1 MAVALVV
8 AAMAALYSA
17 LPQIAVATRATQA
30 QLTWIVDGYT
40 LVLACFV
47 LPAGSAG
54 GPVSTL
60 TPPPAFPEGIA
71 LYQQAYQNWSKEI
84 MLDAIWTCSP
94 KTPEDVV
101 RLANWGHAN
110 GYTIRPRGA
119 MHGWTPLTIVNG
131 APVDKVILADTTVH
145 LTGVSVNAGGS
156 PATVTA
162 GPGATLDAITTALQ
176 AQGLGFA
183 NLPAPGVLTIA
194 GLVSP
199 SVHRERQDDHA
210 VAHQSCEGA
219 QGRGPSHLECSHH
232 RSCPIG
238 RYVGCT
244 AFSPAGR

>member
-1 MAVALVV
+1 MPV
-8 AAMAALYSA
+8 
-17 LPQIAVATRATQA
+17 
-30 QLTWIVDGYT
+30 
-40 LVLACFV
+40 
-47 LPAGSAG
+47 PAGSSGSAG

-162 GPGATLDAITTALQ
+162 GPGATLDAIHQ
-176 AQGLGFA
+176 
-183 NLPAPGVLTIA
+183 PHCR
-194 GLVSP
+194 
-199 SVHRERQDDHA
+199 HRASGSRTCRRR
-210 VAHQSCEGA
+210 VC
-219 QGRGPSHLECSHH
+219 
-232 RSCPIG
+232 
-238 RYVGCT
+238 
-244 AFSPAGR
+244 